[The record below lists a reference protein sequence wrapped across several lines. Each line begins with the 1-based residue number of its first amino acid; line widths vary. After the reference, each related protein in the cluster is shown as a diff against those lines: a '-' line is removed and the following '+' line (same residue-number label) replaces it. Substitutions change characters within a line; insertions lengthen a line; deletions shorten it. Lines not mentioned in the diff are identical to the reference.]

1 MAGRRESVCL
11 LLGLL
16 PGTLAAGTAQP
27 VEDALFEEL
36 HRVLGVVRETAGL
49 EPLGRSDALRRLAER
64 RAGDIAAAPVGR
76 RLPHPVPLDDAV
88 DDTPEL
94 EERTVVER
102 VTIVPAGVTGNDRLR
117 GAWDSPVEDAPLL
130 DTAMVE
136 IGIGA
141 WTAGDG
147 ALIVVALYATAGPE
161 ADRETLERVIVDEIN
176 DVRVEHGLRE
186 LKPNAALRAV
196 ARGHSETMADGDFMA
211 HESPDGSMPADRI
224 RAAGIGFRLS
234 GENVARSR
242 RALGAIHGVVEEWM
256 ESPGHRH
263 NILTPDFRETAVGV
277 AFSVDGTLY
286 ITQLFLE
293 P

>member
-1 MAGRRESVCL
+1 MGGRRELVWL
-11 LLGLL
+11 FLGLM
-16 PGTLAAGTAQP
+16 PGALSAGTERP
-27 VEDALFEEL
+27 VDDALLEKL
-36 HRVLGVVRETAGL
+36 HRVVGVVRESAGL
-49 EPLGRSDALRRLAER
+49 EPLAHADLLRRLAER
-64 RAGDIAAAPVGR
+64 RAADIAAAPVER
-76 RLPHPVPLDDAV
+76 RLPHPVPLDDAL
-88 DDTPEL
+88 DDVAEL
-94 EERTVVER
+94 EGRTVVER
-102 VTIVPAGVTGNDRLR
+102 VTIVPAGVAGDDRLR
-117 GAWDSPVEDAPLL
+117 SAWDSPAEDAPVL
-130 DTAMVE
+130 DDTMIE

-141 WTAGDG
+141 WTAVDG
-147 ALIVVALYATAGPE
+147 ALVVVALYATAGPE
-161 ADRETLERVIVDEIN
+161 AERGTLERVIVDEIN
-176 DVRVEHGLRE
+176 AVRAEHGLRA
-186 LKPNAALRAV
+186 LTPNVELRAV
-196 ARGHSETMADGDFMA
+196 ARGHSETMAEGDFMA

-277 AFSVDGTLY
+277 AIADDGTLY